1 MEGLQDSMMAMR
13 QYIENDAFHLHP
25 SLNPP
30 TVLLS
35 WGLRLGGPR
44 CTSRSF
50 DNGNYDGTLL
60 TGLSELS

>member
-1 MEGLQDSMMAMR
+1 MEGLEDSMMAMR

-35 WGLRLGGPR
+35 LGLRLGVLDVHPVP
-44 CTSRSF
+44 
-50 DNGNYDGTLL
+50 L
-60 TGLSELS
+60 TMEIMMALFLRG